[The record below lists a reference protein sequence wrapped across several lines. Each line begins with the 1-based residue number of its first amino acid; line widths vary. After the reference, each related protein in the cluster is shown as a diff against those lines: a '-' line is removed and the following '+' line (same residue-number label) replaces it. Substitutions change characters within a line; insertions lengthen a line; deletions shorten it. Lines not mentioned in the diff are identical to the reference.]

1 MSGFAFEGDMGH
13 PVEGRSTMTR
23 GRGGRWFWRN
33 RWVAA
38 SLVGAILVIVASQG
52 PLSGIASN
60 LIIVPL
66 DPKAGELPVDSEA
79 LRQAEATLPERFVR
93 HETARFVALSDG
105 STAWTREQLERF
117 ERAHHQFMR
126 FLRWLGM
133 PEPELRH
140 KLVAVLFEEHA
151 DFVEYASRVDRVGDP
166 WVKGYYTPAGD
177 RLVGFDAESDPR
189 AVEARTRLAEQDRAI
204 SQASSQA
211 RARRGSTGRIDP
223 AANVAIDRARSMQG
237 LGEED
242 VVLAI
247 RQQVVSTMIHEAI
260 HQLLFHTGVQ
270 NPSVAP
276 PFWLAEGLATSFET
290 DQPSAAFGPDFD
302 FRPRREVFERLL
314 MEDRLVSL
322 ESFVAFEMLPDR
334 RESTARVF
342 YHQSSALLSYLY
354 RQRPS
359 ELRRYLDR
367 LAAEPPGRPGP
378 ARQRALFEECFGEI
392 DALERAWL
400 RWELG
405 RIAHE
410 DASSRRAELD
420 GPALRMPASL
430 FEPATRTVLG
440 GQPLPSMGIRTTDR
454 PELLRDPA

>member
-1 MSGFAFEGDMGH
+1 
-13 PVEGRSTMTR
+13 MTR
-23 GRGGRWFWRN
+23 GRGRWWSWRS
-33 RWVAA
+33 RWIAA
-38 SLVGAILVIVASQG
+38 ALVGAILVIVASQG

-60 LIIVPL
+60 LIVVPL
-66 DPKAGELPVDSEA
+66 DPNAGELPVDSDA
-79 LRQAEATLPERFVR
+79 LRRAEATLPERFVR

-117 ERAHHQFMR
+117 ERAHHQFVR

-140 KLVAVLFEEHA
+140 KLVAVLFEDHA
-151 DFVEYASRVDRVGDP
+151 DFVEYAARVDGVGDR
-166 WVKGYYTPAGD
+166 WVKGYYTPGGD

-189 AVEARTRLAEQDRAI
+189 AVEARARLAEQDRAI
-204 SQASSQA
+204 TQASAQA
-211 RARRGSTGRIDP
+211 RARRSSTGRIDP

-242 VVLAI
+242 MVLAI

-270 NPSVAP
+270 NPSVTP

-314 MEDRLVSL
+314 MEDRLISL
-322 ESFVAFEMLPDR
+322 ESFVVFEGLPDR

-342 YHQSSALLSYLY
+342 YHQSSALLCYLY

-378 ARQRALFEECFGEI
+378 ARQRTIFQECFGDI
-392 DALERAWL
+392 DSLERAWL

-410 DASSRRAELD
+410 EASSKRAELD
-420 GPALRMPASL
+420 GPALRIPASL
-430 FEPATRTVLG
+430 FEPVTRTVLG
-440 GQPLPSMGIRTTDR
+440 ARPRPSMGLRTSDR
-454 PELLRDPA
+454 PDSSRDPA

>member
-1 MSGFAFEGDMGH
+1 MARSRSATA
-13 PVEGRSTMTR
+13 GRL
-23 GRGGRWFWRN
+23 GRTLARWGSPAI
-33 RWVAA
+33 V
-38 SLVGAILVIVASQG
+38 VAILVAVASQG
-52 PLSGIASN
+52 PLAGLASN
-60 LIIVPL
+60 RIVMPL
-66 DPKAGELPVDSEA
+66 DPEAGELPVDSEA
-79 LRQAEATLPERFVR
+79 LRLAEATLPRDRFVR

-117 ERAHHQFMR
+117 ERAHHQFVR

-140 KLVAVLFEEHA
+140 KLVAVLFEDHEE
-151 DFVEYASRVDRVGDP
+151 FVEYAARVDGVGDR

-177 RLVGFDAESDPR
+177 RLVGFNAESDPR
-189 AVEARTRLAEQDRAI
+189 ALE
-204 SQASSQA
+204 A
-211 RARRGSTGRIDP
+211 RARLAQQEQAIAAAAAQARSRRSASGKVDP
-223 AANVAIDRARSMQG
+223 AANVALDRARAMQG

-270 NPSVAP
+270 NPAVAP

-290 DQPSAAFGPDFD
+290 DRPSAAFGPDFD

-314 MEDRLVSL
+314 MEDRLISL
-322 ESFVAFEMLPDR
+322 ESFVAFEGLPDR

-342 YHQSSALLSYLY
+342 YHQSAALLCYLY

-359 ELRRYLDR
+359 ELRRYLEM

-378 ARQRALFEECFGEI
+378 ARQRQIFRACFGEI

-410 DASSRRAELD
+410 DAASKRAELD
-420 GPALRMPASL
+420 GPALRIPAS
-430 FEPATRTVLG
+430 FYEMATCPPHG
-440 GQPLPSMGIRTTDR
+440 GVAPRPSMGLTSPWGR
-454 PELLRDPA
+454 RDSLQGPA

>member
-1 MSGFAFEGDMGH
+1 
-13 PVEGRSTMTR
+13 MTR
-23 GRGGRWFWRN
+23 CRGRWSRIG
-33 RWVAA
+33 RIVAPA
-38 SLVGAILVIVASQG
+38 LVGAILVAVASRG
-52 PLSGIASN
+52 PLSGLASHV
-60 LIIVPL
+60 LVVPL
-66 DPKAGELPVDSEA
+66 DPNAGELPVDSEP
-79 LRQAEATLPERFVR
+79 LRQAEATLPDRFVR

-117 ERAHHQFMR
+117 ERAHHQFVR

-140 KLVAVLFEEHA
+140 KLVAVLFEDHA
-151 DFVEYASRVDRVGDP
+151 DFVEYASRVDGVGDQ

-189 AVEARTRLAEQDRAI
+189 AVEARTRLAEQERAI
-204 SQASSQA
+204 EQVSAQV
-211 RARRGSTGRIDP
+211 RARRSSTGRIDP
-223 AANVAIDRARSMQG
+223 AANAAIDRARSARG

-242 VVLAI
+242 VVLAV

-270 NPSVAP
+270 NPAVAP

-314 MEDRLVSL
+314 MENRLLSL
-322 ESFVAFEMLPDR
+322 ESFVAFEGLPDR
-334 RESTARVF
+334 REGTARVF
-342 YHQSSALLSYLY
+342 YHQSAALLSYLY

-359 ELRRYLDR
+359 ELRRYLER

-378 ARQRALFEECFGEI
+378 ARQRRIFEECFGDI
-392 DALERAWL
+392 DALERTWL

-410 DASSRRAELD
+410 DARSKRAELD

-430 FEPATRTVLG
+430 FEPVTRTVLG
-440 GQPLPSMGIRTTDR
+440 GEARPSMGLRTTDR
-454 PELLRDPA
+454 PDSLRDPA

>member
-1 MSGFAFEGDMGH
+1 
-13 PVEGRSTMTR
+13 MTR
-23 GRGGRWFWRN
+23 SRGGWSRVRRWAAPAI
-33 RWVAA
+33 VAA
-38 SLVGAILVIVASQG
+38 VLVAVASKG

-60 LIIVPL
+60 LPVISL
-66 DPKAGELPVDSEA
+66 DSRAGELPVDSEA
-79 LRQAEATLPERFVR
+79 LRQAAASLPDRFVR

-117 ERAHHQFMR
+117 ERAHHQFVR
-126 FLRWLGM
+126 FLRWLGI

-140 KLVAVLFEEHA
+140 KLVAVLFEDHA
-151 DFVEYASRVDRVGDP
+151 EFMEYAARVDGVGDR

-189 AVEARTRLAEQDRAI
+189 AIEARTRLAEQERAI
-204 SQASSQA
+204 AQAADQA
-211 RARRGSTGRIDP
+211 RARRSSTGRIDP
-223 AANVAIDRARSMQG
+223 AANASIDRARSMQG

-242 VVLAI
+242 MVLAI

-302 FRPRREVFERLL
+302 FHPRREVFERLL
-314 MEDRLVSL
+314 MEDRLISL
-322 ESFVAFEMLPDR
+322 DSFVAFEGLPDR
-334 RESTARVF
+334 REATARVF
-342 YHQSSALLSYLY
+342 YHQSSALLCYLY

-378 ARQRALFEECFGEI
+378 MRQRQLFQECFGDI
-392 DALERAWL
+392 DTVERTWL

-405 RIAHE
+405 RIAHAE
-410 DASSRRAELD
+410 AQQRRAELD
-420 GPALRMPASL
+420 GPSL
-430 FEPATRTVLG
+430 PLPDWIFEPLTHTVLG
-440 GQPLPSMGIRTTDR
+440 AKPLPSMGLRTKDR
-454 PELLRDPA
+454 PDSFRDPA

>member
-1 MSGFAFEGDMGH
+1 MM
-13 PVEGRSTMTR
+13 RSR
-23 GRGGRWFWRN
+23 GERWARLR
-33 RWVAA
+33 RWAAPALVA
-38 SLVGAILVIVASQG
+38 AILVAVASQG
-52 PLSGIASN
+52 PLSGLASN
-60 LIIVPL
+60 VLVVPL
-66 DPKAGELPVDSEA
+66 DPNAGELPVDSVP

-117 ERAHHQFMR
+117 ERAHHQYVR

-140 KLVAVLFEEHA
+140 KLVAVLFQDHA
-151 DFVEYASRVDRVGDP
+151 DFVEYAARVDGVGDR

-204 SQASSQA
+204 SQAAAQT
-211 RARRGSTGRIDP
+211 RARRSSTGRIDP
-223 AANVAIDRARSMQG
+223 AANASIDRARSMQG

-314 MEDRLVSL
+314 MEDRLISL
-322 ESFVAFEMLPDR
+322 DSFVAFEGLPDR

-342 YHQSSALLSYLY
+342 YHQSSALLCYLY

-359 ELRRYLDR
+359 ELRRYLER

-378 ARQRALFEECFGEI
+378 ARQRQLFQECFG
-392 DALERAWL
+392 DLDTLERTWL

-405 RIAHE
+405 RIAHD
-410 DASSRRAELD
+410 DAQQRRAELD
-420 GPALRMPASL
+420 GPSLALPTWI
-430 FEPATRTVLG
+430 FEPTTRTVLG
-440 GQPLPSMGIRTTDR
+440 GDARPSMGLRTTDR
-454 PELLRDPA
+454 PDSLRDPA